1 MAIDKQA
8 SRLWRGQIRD
18 VLNQQWD
25 PIGGCPADEYD
36 AYVGAVATM
45 LRDRATDEAL
55 MKYFEW
61 AEAVH
66 MGLDRF
72 DHERAST
79 VVASLRVKSTWCAVA
94 LVPPSS
100 SRPTPSIRAPAA
112 IRPTSRSGA
121 SAPALCWS
129 SQTCSSRRPTP
140 ATRRARSTARRAV
153 RDSRSRSAQEPL
165 RVPEL
170 YRTIMQTI
178 SPTASR
184 WRS

>member
-140 ATRRARSTARRAV
+140 ATRRARCTARQAD
-153 RDSRSRSAQEPL
+153 RDSRSRGRA
-165 RVPEL
+165 
-170 YRTIMQTI
+170 
-178 SPTASR
+178 
-184 WRS
+184 

>member
-55 MKYFEW
+55 MKYLEW

-79 VVASLRVKSTWCAVA
+79 VVASLRALAVA
-94 LVPPSS
+94 LVPPNSAVGQKLTES
-100 SRPTPSIRAPAA
+100 DQEMRISCLSISRHVT
-112 IRPTSRSGA
+112 
-121 SAPALCWS
+121 
-129 SQTCSSRRPTP
+129 
-140 ATRRARSTARRAV
+140 
-153 RDSRSRSAQEPL
+153 
-165 RVPEL
+165 
-170 YRTIMQTI
+170 
-178 SPTASR
+178 
-184 WRS
+184 